1 MAEEVLI
8 KPGDVTI
15 DELFITAHDGTDY
28 NLKDEGMFAEINIY
42 EDIWNKFLTGNI
54 ALKDATNFITNAPI
68 MGGELITIKL
78 RTNTF
83 EDHPENI
90 IDKSFQI
97 YSIKNRSLNN
107 DREQLYI
114 LNFCSVEMMSDQ
126 THTLSKR
133 YKGNTEDIIKDIYDD
148 FIVEA
153 RRPMEGT
160 DPTGILI
167 GDVPHISNISFIA
180 NNWTPVQTFD
190 FMSKYI
196 RGNKYGGADFIFYE
210 SNKRFYFT
218 SLQALIKEGKDN
230 VFEEYVYSPSS
241 LKVKHRSSGDS
252 FIGTPLPLPWCKI
265 DAMKIPRT
273 IDIIDGQDSGYYAQ
287 SVRAYD
293 IFTKETLEAEI
304 DVRKDFGKFIHTD
317 EGIPVP
323 QGIKRNPYSMTTLKL
338 LNSVNNMTQ
347 TANIPGSKTGNSDSE
362 NIIGSS
368 LFRDNYINSFKDYQF
383 EIDVPGRTDI
393 ECGNMIYI
401 QYPSPRSKTADLS
414 FDDIYDRQLSGKYI
428 ITAIRHKIDTVAH
441 VMKMEIMKN
450 GVPESMGEVETR
462 DE

>member
-1 MAEEVLI
+1 
-8 KPGDVTI
+8 
-15 DELFITAHDGTDY
+15 
-28 NLKDEGMFAEINIY
+28 
-42 EDIWNKFLTGNI
+42 
-54 ALKDATNFITNAPI
+54 
-68 MGGELITIKL
+68 
-78 RTNTF
+78 
-83 EDHPENI
+83 
-90 IDKSFQI
+90 
-97 YSIKNRSLNN
+97 
-107 DREQLYI
+107 
-114 LNFCSVEMMSDQ
+114 
-126 THTLSKR
+126 
-133 YKGNTEDIIKDIYDD
+133 
-148 FIVEA
+148 
-153 RRPMEGT
+153 
-160 DPTGILI
+160 
-167 GDVPHISNISFIA
+167 
-180 NNWTPVQTFD
+180 
-190 FMSKYI
+190 
-196 RGNKYGGADFIFYE
+196 
-210 SNKRFYFT
+210 
-218 SLQALIKEGKDN
+218 
-230 VFEEYVYSPSS
+230 
-241 LKVKHRSSGDS
+241 
-252 FIGTPLPLPWCKI
+252 
-265 DAMKIPRT
+265 MKIPRT

-368 LFRDNYINSFKDYQF
+368 LFRDNYFNSFKDYQF